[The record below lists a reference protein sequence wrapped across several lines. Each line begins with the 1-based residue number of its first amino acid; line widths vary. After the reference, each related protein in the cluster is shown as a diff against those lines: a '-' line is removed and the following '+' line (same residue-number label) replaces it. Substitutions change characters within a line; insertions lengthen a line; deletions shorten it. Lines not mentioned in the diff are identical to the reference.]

1 MRKAMFVAAAAAA
14 LLLAALPAQAKVAGE
29 ATISGPGLGGGA
41 GDGGGNG
48 SITLSGSDG
57 GGWAAFSGLLDTARA
72 GAERAPTEA
81 LGPRYRVV
89 LDVRQ
94 PPQAPHVVQYLYPFA
109 ESGPLLYTPPGQRL
123 LDFEAPSGWWGAGTD
138 LMGLLEDSGFPQEA
152 PAVEPQAAPRAA
164 PETPQPGITP
174 VVWALIGVAGL
185 LVAGAVATRRKAA
198 RASIA

>member
-14 LLLAALPAQAKVAGE
+14 LVLAALPAQAKVAGQ

-94 PPQAPHVVQYLYPFA
+94 PPQRTDVVQYLYPFA
-109 ESGPLLYTPPGQRL
+109 DPGPLLYTPPGQRL
-123 LDFEAPSGWWGAGTD
+123 LDFEAPSGWWGAGAD
-138 LMGLLEDSGFPQEA
+138 LMELLDDSGFPQEA
-152 PAVEPQAAPRAA
+152 PVTAPQPAPRTA
-164 PETPQPGITP
+164 PQSPQPVVTP
-174 VVWALIGVAGL
+174 VAWALIGMAGL
-185 LVAGAVATRRKAA
+185 LVAGAIATRRRAA
-198 RASIA
+198 RASTA